1 MPLINLVTLL
11 KVKTVRPGIPAEA
24 AGLKASDFI
33 LRING
38 QIVFHLDPKDVERLI
53 NTSGFSLLLDIER

>member
-1 MPLINLVTLL
+1 
-11 KVKTVRPGIPAEA
+11 VRPGTPAEA

-53 NTSGFSLLLDIER
+53 NTSETSLLFDIERYSVFQIFHPQ

>member
-1 MPLINLVTLL
+1 M
-11 KVKTVRPGIPAEA
+11 RPGTPAEA

-33 LRING
+33 NRING

-53 NTSGFSLLLDIER
+53 NTSGFSLLLDIERLE